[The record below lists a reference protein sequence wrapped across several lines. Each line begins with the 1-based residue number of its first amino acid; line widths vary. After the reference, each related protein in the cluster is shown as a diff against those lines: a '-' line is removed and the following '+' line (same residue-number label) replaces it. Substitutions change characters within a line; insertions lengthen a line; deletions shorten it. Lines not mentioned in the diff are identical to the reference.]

1 MGEAQVMGSGMYRE
15 GRGVKGDGGEG
26 KERAR
31 NGLEQGG
38 MTRSVLGGIHIAPL
52 YLR

>member
-1 MGEAQVMGSGMYRE
+1 MYQE

-31 NGLEQGG
+31 IGLEQGG
-38 MTRSVLGGIHIAPL
+38 MTGSVLGSIHIAPL
-52 YLR
+52 YLK